1 MQCFKQKMSHSQTQS
16 CYTLFFNY
24 LVASLGPWPVFSVS
38 LRMDVASVPCVTVKM
53 KFTLTRPHTGKV
65 LKVISF
71 QQLLQ
76 GSPDMAQNASR
87 SQTGFV
93 TWANFSECSF
103 SLLEGTGRIILN
115 CPSSAHILWGCDFTK
130 ETQIPRGAKAF
141 TDFFCFFFPFKVF
154 LKFFI
159 LFLIGR

>member
-1 MQCFKQKMSHSQTQS
+1 MSHSQTQS
-16 CYTLFFNY
+16 CYALFFNY

-38 LRMDVASVPCVTVKM
+38 LRIEVASVPCVTAKM

-103 SLLEGTGRIILN
+103 SGLEGTGRIILN

-130 ETQIPRGAKAF
+130 ETQIPRGAKR
-141 TDFFCFFFPFKVF
+141 
-154 LKFFI
+154 L
-159 LFLIGR
+159 LISSVSFSPLRYF

>member
-1 MQCFKQKMSHSQTQS
+1 MSHSQTQS
-16 CYTLFFNY
+16 CYVLFFNY

-38 LRMDVASVPCVTVKM
+38 LRIEVASVPCVTAKM

-103 SLLEGTGRIILN
+103 SGLEGTGRIILN

-130 ETQIPRGAKAF
+130 ETQIPRGAKR
-141 TDFFCFFFPFKVF
+141 
-154 LKFFI
+154 L
-159 LFLIGR
+159 LISSVSFSPLRYF